1 MNFIYKILQN
11 LRSSIDKLFLEPY
24 NKSANSKGAAENPAA
39 PFSVSLIMKIPG
51 PQQSFPL
58 LPDFPYFHQSM
69 FS

>member
-39 PFSVSLIMKIPG
+39 PFSVSLIMKIPVFLRKKRLCRERDTG
-51 PQQSFPL
+51 KRE
-58 LPDFPYFHQSM
+58 
-69 FS
+69 